1 MKLTTKQ
8 LKQIIKEEL
17 QYLYEDEQGSVSDE
31 EIANLFLIGKD
42 DFETMQVL
50 MEDLFGSM
58 NIISGKDYFLSN
70 EDTGLIAIVFSD
82 SKEFL
87 QRIHKAIPYRNDRS
101 APVYT
106 HGVYEVRNYF
116 DTGDACKE
124 NWNYLLE
131 IEESSNRY

>member
-58 NIISGKDYFLSN
+58 PYHIETIVPHQFIHTESTKFVTILTPEMPVRRIGIIFLKLKN
-70 EDTGLIAIVFSD
+70 QVIGID
-82 SKEFL
+82 K
-87 QRIHKAIPYRNDRS
+87 
-101 APVYT
+101 
-106 HGVYEVRNYF
+106 
-116 DTGDACKE
+116 
-124 NWNYLLE
+124 
-131 IEESSNRY
+131 